1 MKCHNIDHAKLLY
14 LKCYNIDHA
23 KLLYLICPKIDHA
36 KLLYLKCH
44 NIEHAKLLYLK
55 CHIIDLAKLLYFS
68 EENME
73 VLVNYSLVV
82 LEIRANQ
89 FGEYVCVASNIAD
102 TISSS
107 ARIQTEGKKLFS
119 SNS

>member
-1 MKCHNIDHAKLLY
+1 MWPPIKQTPSPLPLEY
-14 LKCYNIDHA
+14 RLK
-23 KLLYLICPKIDHA
+23 
-36 KLLYLKCH
+36 
-44 NIEHAKLLYLK
+44 
-55 CHIIDLAKLLYFS
+55 
-68 EENME
+68 
-73 VLVNYSLVV
+73 VRNYSLVI

>member
-1 MKCHNIDHAKLLY
+1 
-14 LKCYNIDHA
+14 
-23 KLLYLICPKIDHA
+23 
-36 KLLYLKCH
+36 
-44 NIEHAKLLYLK
+44 
-55 CHIIDLAKLLYFS
+55 
-68 EENME
+68 ME
-73 VLVNYSLVV
+73 VLVNYSLVI

-119 SNS
+119 SDS

>member
-1 MKCHNIDHAKLLY
+1 MWPPIKQTPSRPPLEY
-14 LKCYNIDHA
+14 RLK
-23 KLLYLICPKIDHA
+23 
-36 KLLYLKCH
+36 
-44 NIEHAKLLYLK
+44 
-55 CHIIDLAKLLYFS
+55 
-68 EENME
+68 
-73 VLVNYSLVV
+73 VRNYSLVI

-119 SNS
+119 SDS